1 MAIPENTLA
10 LAGYQIPIES
20 AVLTGV
26 IPDPNWCDQFNEGQG
41 KELGWTLEIVTMM
54 DPNIDDRPYAPI
66 LTTGSLA
73 CPTRYWRDFEG
84 TEFSWSQPR
93 HDESGEYHGTLHM
106 DAHDVI
112 KRATIKFFSR
122 TENQFHIQWSGVS
135 DIQWAE
141 PQEKDVKFSLTTT
154 ATFAGIIVS
163 GSAEESL
170 ATFRERLDRYL
181 DAGDFEQSD
190 IQLAAEEMK
199 TGLKKLV
206 PWKLSRAYRAA
217 SCSFRPK

>member
-1 MAIPENTLA
+1 
-10 LAGYQIPIES
+10 
-20 AVLTGV
+20 
-26 IPDPNWCDQFNEGQG
+26 
-41 KELGWTLEIVTMM
+41 
-54 DPNIDDRPYAPI
+54 
-66 LTTGSLA
+66 
-73 CPTRYWRDFEG
+73 
-84 TEFSWSQPR
+84 
-93 HDESGEYHGTLHM
+93 M